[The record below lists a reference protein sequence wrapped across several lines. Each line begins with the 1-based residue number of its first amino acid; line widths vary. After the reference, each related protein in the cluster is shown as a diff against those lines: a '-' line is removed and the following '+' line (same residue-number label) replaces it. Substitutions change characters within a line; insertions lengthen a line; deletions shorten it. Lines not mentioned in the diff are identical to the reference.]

1 MGRRH
6 VDDLRSLI
14 DAYRECEDANEMVLR
29 TRMELYEVSSVANA
43 MQTGDPSKSQLD
55 RIVQRA
61 DCHLQ
66 YGAKGKDAALVTA
79 AGMGHVAVAMLLLGS
94 GANAHATSEENGFSV
109 ILEYVA
115 LNGDDAELDPG
126 AFLKMMALLLS
137 HGADLDDELF
147 SAMNPN
153 ISEKT
158 YDACVACFE
167 QWRKQRGHTPLVE
180 VPVEV
185 FRRGADAVKTYFAEW
200 EASQTVFARSKICV
214 VGPSTWGKTSLVKT
228 LTSGIPTTENRE
240 DRTIGIDLFTWTFSS
255 RGETRGGKPVEYE
268 VTFWDFGGQDVYRG
282 AYSIFYSQR
291 SLFLFCVDLT
301 EYARV
306 LKTEKLDDELE
317 LAQFFNDNILRW
329 FRLVFARQSQAKVV
343 LVGTKSDAESLTGDL
358 IASVQED
365 VSLRLEEWSQKSKNN
380 AGKAEWL
387 ITSSKDTLVADRAR
401 QELEQIVVSSDQGFT
416 MPDKYFA
423 VLKYVRGLRSQAGKY
438 SMEGRLKHIFRND
451 KALRRELK
459 VNGGNNAPT
468 MKDCKSIFQILH
480 DLGDLLYFEKTGS
493 EFLES
498 LVIVDPRVIVDLV
511 RQIVRH
517 DRIEEDH
524 MAALQT
530 RGLVPHVLLKTL
542 PLWKDVKEELTFA
555 LKELLQYFR
564 IAYPAEQSR
573 MTPEADMIVPALWTL
588 HEPVNQTSAQF
599 KEALQ
604 GFRDASGD
612 ENLLTFNW
620 EYEFPGDTLPE
631 WFYEEV
637 VAGLSILSTVAP
649 SGWIISSSDLHSA
662 LGIDNAIGK
671 AVKVYNL
678 IKGTSLKTNGFIDTS
693 ADCRLDTQRSRDL
706 LRKLLEIHC
715 SGQFEPRDIPSL
727 SHLNC
732 GIIENSGI
740 HVWAAQDELEKYRDA
755 ITPRADFTS
764 PTQVQAQIVGSLQ
777 GFLVIRRVTGL
788 TDWNWREMYVEWQL
802 VDGAGTQIAGGRTSS
817 NPDNSK
823 APQWSDKKH
832 FPIDSI
838 EDLRKMTLTATARRP
853 SRWVFSP
860 VK

>member
-1 MGRRH
+1 MEK
-6 VDDLRSLI
+6 LFKRSRSI
-14 DAYRECEDANEMVLR
+14 
-29 TRMELYEVSSVANA
+29 TVSS
-43 MQTGDPSKSQLD
+43 
-55 RIVQRA
+55 
-61 DCHLQ
+61 
-66 YGAKGKDAALVTA
+66 
-79 AGMGHVAVAMLLLGS
+79 
-94 GANAHATSEENGFSV
+94 
-109 ILEYVA
+109 
-115 LNGDDAELDPG
+115 
-126 AFLKMMALLLS
+126 
-137 HGADLDDELF
+137 
-147 SAMNPN
+147 
-153 ISEKT
+153 
-158 YDACVACFE
+158 
-167 QWRKQRGHTPLVE
+167 
-180 VPVEV
+180 
-185 FRRGADAVKTYFAEW
+185 
-200 EASQTVFARSKICV
+200 
-214 VGPSTWGKTSLVKT
+214 
-228 LTSGIPTTENRE
+228 
-240 DRTIGIDLFTWTFSS
+240 
-255 RGETRGGKPVEYE
+255 
-268 VTFWDFGGQDVYRG
+268 
-282 AYSIFYSQR
+282 YSIFYSQR
-291 SLFLFCVDLT
+291 TLFLLCVDLK

-306 LKTEKLDDELE
+306 LKTKNLDDDLDDDLE

-329 FRLVFARQSQAKVV
+329 FRLMFARQPEAKVV

-358 IASVQED
+358 IDSVQQD
-365 VSLRLEEWSQKSKNN
+365 VSLRLEEWSQKIRSEMDAMVAN

-401 QELEQIVVSSDQGFT
+401 QELERIVVSSNQGFI

-423 VLKYVRGLRSQAGKY
+423 VLQYVRGLRSQAEEKN

-451 KALRRELK
+451 KALRRELRE
-459 VNGGNNAPT
+459 NGGDKAPT
-468 MKDCKSIFQILH
+468 MADCKSIFQILH
-480 DLGDLLYFEKTGS
+480 DLGDLLYFENTGIES
-493 EFLES
+493 LKS

-517 DRIEEDH
+517 DSMEEDH

-555 LKELLQYFR
+555 LKELLQHFR
-564 IAYPAEQSR
+564 IAYPAGQSR

-599 KEALQ
+599 EEALQ

-612 ENLLTFNW
+612 ESLLTLNW

-631 WFYEEV
+631 SFYEEV
-637 VAGLSILSTVAP
+637 VVESYHPHVQAVVLSDCIDLIQTGSFAARLLFRLEPTRSKIQIETAGYETSLAWNAMRFLVRAVELVLVRFPGIRADRYIAVKSGAHPNRFNLETVLNGLVRGEWIGNPTEYPEWMPADCDLQWFVDKAWDNSHYFSDIHNSMSTRQQLDRVDKKINMLRRMAIIGEENRELPALWTAERLPTRTGFMVRVKMLSDLSGSCFHERNPIDISVLPELIGAYGDWIQAGLSILSTVAP

-678 IKGTSLKTNGFIDTS
+678 IKGTSLKTSGFIDS
-693 ADCRLDTQRSRDL
+693 DYRLDTQRSRDL

-715 SGQFEPRDIPSL
+715 SGQFEPRDIRSL

-732 GIIENSGI
+732 GIIKNSGI
-740 HVWAAQDELEKYRDA
+740 HVWAVQDELEKYPDD

-764 PTQVQAQIVGSLQ
+764 PTQMQAQIVGSLQ

-788 TDWNWREMYVEWQL
+788 TDWDWREMYVEWQL
-802 VDGAGTQIAGGRTSS
+802 VDGAGTQIASGRTSS

-838 EDLRKMTLTATARRP
+838 EDLRKMTLKATARRP
-853 SRWVFSP
+853 SRWVFSR